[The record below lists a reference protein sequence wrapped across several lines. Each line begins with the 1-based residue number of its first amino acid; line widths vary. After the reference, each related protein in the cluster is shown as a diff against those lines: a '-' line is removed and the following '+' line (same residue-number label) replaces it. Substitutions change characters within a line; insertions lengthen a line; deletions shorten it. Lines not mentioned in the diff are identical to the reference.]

1 MTARPLRQARAG
13 GRGLRVIQGA
23 QSRHPVITPWIAF
36 VLVVV
41 VALCGIVLTR
51 TTLDKGAFELAELD
65 QQLATA
71 QVRNQHLRLE
81 IARLESPGR
90 VAPSAELLGMV
101 YPDERTLMTVDGV
114 VVVANDPD
122 PRWAGLDR
130 YAAAASGPAGP

>member
-1 MTARPLRQARAG
+1 
-13 GRGLRVIQGA
+13 
-23 QSRHPVITPWIAF
+23 VITPWLAF

-41 VALCGIVLTR
+41 VALFGIVLTR

-90 VAPSAELLGMV
+90 VAPAAEMLGMV
-101 YPDERTLMTVDGV
+101 YPDERTLVTVDGV
-114 VVVANDPD
+114 VVVVNDLD

-130 YAAAASGPAGP
+130 YAAAAPETVSP